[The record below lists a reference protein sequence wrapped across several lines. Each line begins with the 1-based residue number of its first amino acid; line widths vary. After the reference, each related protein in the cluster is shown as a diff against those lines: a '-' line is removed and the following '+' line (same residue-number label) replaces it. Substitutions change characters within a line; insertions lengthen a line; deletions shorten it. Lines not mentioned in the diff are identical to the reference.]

1 MKRASKNFGI
11 YLLIFMIVL
20 GAAYLYRG
28 MDNPASKKEI
38 KFSQF
43 VEQLDGKKYESLN
56 ITDRKL
62 SGTKKNGN
70 VEFAYAP
77 SVVEI
82 SWVEE
87 HYINSMLEKHQI
99 TLESDPPE
107 SSVNFFSLLPT
118 IIMVVALIFLFYFMM
133 SQGGNNKAFQFGK
146 NRAKLY
152 KDNGK
157 SITFMDVAGL

>member
-1 MKRASKNFGI
+1 
-11 YLLIFMIVL
+11 MIVL

-146 NRAKLY
+146 NRA
-152 KDNGK
+152 NCIR
-157 SITFMDVAGL
+157 ITERALPLRM

>member
-107 SSVNFFSLLPT
+107 SSVNFLP
-118 IIMVVALIFLFYFMM
+118 I
-133 SQGGNNKAFQFGK
+133 
-146 NRAKLY
+146 
-152 KDNGK
+152 
-157 SITFMDVAGL
+157 